1 MKKIINITLSVL
13 LLLAI
18 TLNLTACGEKI
29 IAEGLWE
36 NATYLSDTT
45 LGEGNKTLTVEV
57 SAGENAI
64 TLTIKTDKE
73 TVGDALLESKVVEGE
88 DSEYGLFIK
97 KVNGITAD
105 YNIDQSYWAF
115 YVNGEYATSGVDST
129 NIDESAVYKLEY
141 AK

>member
-45 LGEGNKTLTVEV
+45 LGEGNKALTVEV

-73 TVGDALLESKVVEGE
+73 TVGDALHESKVVEGE

>member
-57 SAGENAI
+57 SAGENEI